1 MVKSRKL
8 LTITEA
14 AEYLN
19 VSKSSL
25 RRWSNDKVLM
35 SFRVGMRGE
44 RRFDASDLDAFLV
57 AQGRAP
63 QAPEPAGRPKAPSPR
78 DLLEAYASR
87 GMPRHVS
94 LHFRDEREQWAL
106 LAPYLIDHL
115 SEGGSVLYLHDSSHR
130 MEIIKRLRE
139 DGVDVDTALG
149 NGRLVLCAPQD
160 SFLLDGFFSAERML
174 EFVRQQAARLLKN
187 PAGRALITAEM
198 TWYLTGAPGVE
209 QMLDYERRLNLLL
222 RDFPGLTIVSQ
233 YHLRRLDAETTF
245 GALLTHPFTHSVEGF
260 RRGLY
265 VDSSPAAAANQ
276 SEIDDESLVAG

>member
-8 LTITEA
+8 LTIAEA

-25 RRWSNDKVLM
+25 RRWSNDEVLR

-44 RRFDASDLDAFLV
+44 RRFEVSDLDAFLV

-63 QAPEPAGRPKAPSPR
+63 KAVESTDQAPSPR

-94 LHFRDEREQWAL
+94 LHFRDVREQWAL
-106 LAPYLIDHL
+106 LTPYLVDHL
-115 SEGGSVLYLHDSSHR
+115 AEGGSVLYLHDSSHR
-130 MEIIKRLRE
+130 MEILRRLRE
-139 DGVDVDTALG
+139 AGVDVDAALG

-174 EFVRQQAARLLKN
+174 TFVRQQAARLLKN
-187 PAGRALITAEM
+187 PAGRALLTAEM

-209 QMLDYERRLNLLL
+209 QMLDYERQLNLLL

-265 VDSSPAAAANQ
+265 VDSAPTDAANQ
-276 SEIDDESLVAG
+276 PELDEAGLAVH

>member
-25 RRWSNDKVLM
+25 RRWSNDKVLR
-35 SFRVGMRGE
+35 SFRVGRRGE
-44 RRFDASDLDAFLV
+44 RRFDISDLDAFLV
-57 AQGRAP
+57 AQGKGLNV
-63 QAPEPAGRPKAPSPR
+63 PEPKGRVDAPSPR
-78 DLLEAYASR
+78 DMLEAYASR

-115 SEGGSVLYLHDSSHR
+115 SEGGAVLYLHDSSHR
-130 MEIIKRLRE
+130 MEILGRLRGE
-139 DGVDVDTALG
+139 GVDVDSALEA
-149 NGRLVLCAPQD
+149 GRLALCGPQD
-160 SFLLDGFFSAERML
+160 SFLRDGFFSADRML
-174 EFVRQQAARLLKN
+174 EFVRQRAAKLLAN
-187 PAGRALITAEM
+187 PSGRALITAEM

-209 QMLDYERRLNLLL
+209 QMLDYEQQLNRLL

-233 YHLRRLDAETTF
+233 YHLRRLDAETMF

-260 RRGLY
+260 RRGLFM
-265 VDSSPAAAANQ
+265 DSAAMDAANQ
-276 SEIDDESLVAG
+276 PVIDDESLVAG